1 MDLYGFHLTI
11 LNKGLF
17 LCVKEI
23 LNVYLF
29 GGIIMAERG
38 RPKGASGEE
47 SRALL
52 LEIAA
57 QEFAQH
63 GYYETKVS
71 SIVKGASLSQPTF
84 YLYFKNKEAIFEELE
99 SLFQMRIIN
108 FAKQSRLQPML
119 EFTTVKARITHNL
132 KELLAFFAKNPD
144 LTRIGFYLSTK
155 ADEIK
160 VQIVQQIKDNLD
172 FEVNAGYFRK
182 DLDTRMVAESLIGII
197 ERLTFIQLLPMKKE
211 PEEIAND
218 IVNLLIDGML
228 NRGNNDQ

>member
-1 MDLYGFHLTI
+1 MG
-11 LNKGLF
+11 
-17 LCVKEI
+17 
-23 LNVYLF
+23 
-29 GGIIMAERG
+29 ERG

-57 QEFAQH
+57 REFAQN
-63 GYYETKVS
+63 GYHETKIS

-99 SLFQMRIIN
+99 HLFRMRIIEYT
-108 FAKQSRLQPML
+108 KQSRLQPML
-119 EFTTVKARITHNL
+119 ESTKVKTRITYNL
-132 KELLAFFAKNPD
+132 KELLVFLDKNPD

-160 VQIVQQIKDNLD
+160 AHMVEQIRGNLD

-182 DLDTRMVAESLIGII
+182 DVDTLMVAECLIGII
-197 ERLTFIQLLPMKKE
+197 ERLTFTQLLTKLKE

-218 IVNLLIDGML
+218 IVDLLLEGML
-228 NRGNNDQ
+228 SKES